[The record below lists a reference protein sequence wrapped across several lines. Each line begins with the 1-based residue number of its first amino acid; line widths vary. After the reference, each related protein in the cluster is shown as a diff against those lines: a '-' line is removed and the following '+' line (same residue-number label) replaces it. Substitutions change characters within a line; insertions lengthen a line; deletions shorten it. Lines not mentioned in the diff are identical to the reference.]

1 MTESIDTGA
10 VQRITGVPA
19 TTLNVWISRQLIP
32 GVEGSTQGKT
42 RFFNLDLV
50 THIAITAAL
59 VKLGYGAAFSSMAAS
74 EARAKGVDRPGARLI
89 IGPPRRTAY
98 GIGGTAT
105 IDHVVVRTASAL
117 DRYLDT
123 FVDGRPEAF
132 TIIELDRIAER
143 VRRAF
148 EEPDLAERARRQRG
162 VPARRPVTEAV

>member
-74 EARAKGVDRPGARLI
+74 EARSKGVDRPGARLI

-98 GIGGTAT
+98 GIGRTAT
-105 IDHVVVRTASAL
+105 IDFFQARTASAL
-117 DRYLDT
+117 DKYLDT
-123 FVDGRPEAF
+123 FIDGRPEAF
-132 TIIELDRIAER
+132 TVIELDRIAER

-148 EEPDLAERARRQRG
+148 EEPDMLERARRHRG
-162 VPARRPVTEAV
+162 NAERRSARETV